1 MHLEE
6 FMFSEFAGTS
16 LTTLDDFLT
25 TVITASEII
34 VVDYRSIDLFYP
46 SSIFLPTV
54 RELDGLI
61 TRAFTGDNL
70 MAYLALVQALPS
82 QNIFSSTSDIIL
94 IRNGADTKAA
104 AGSATGG
111 GTSGST
117 MAGIAA
123 AAAGLFVLA
132 AFLILLNK
140 RRKTEDEEYDE
151 TYDEEGNGDMAVVT
165 GETFDM
171 SVDSRSPSEM
181 FMPWWWRNRNLHDS
195 ELEEEQDEG
204 EVFERPSSTVA
215 VQS

>member
-6 FMFSEFAGTS
+6 FMFSELAGTS

-34 VVDYRSIDLFYP
+34 VVDYRSIGLFNP

-54 RELDGLI
+54 RELDSLI

-70 MAYLALVQALPS
+70 IAYLALVQALPS

-111 GTSGST
+111 GTSSST

-132 AFLILLNK
+132 AFLILLK

-151 TYDEEGNGDMAVVT
+151 TYDEKGNGDMAVVT

-181 FMPWWWRNRNLHDS
+181 FMPWWWRDGNLHDS

-215 VQS
+215 IQS